1 MTFNDISIPLNIT
14 TGYQNPND
22 VFFTPVLS
30 AARKFDVGVGYFSS
44 NWVEDVKEGVHEFA
58 LNGGRSRWI
67 ISPNL
72 NAEDA
77 EAINNGFKIRSFE
90 HIKTEIEGKL
100 LDQLAM
106 MDTDSRSLLSNLI
119 AAGVLDFKVSYSK
132 SAGNNLFHAKM
143 GVAIDGENNAIAFNG
158 SFNLTGNAKSNWE
171 YIDVYTDETAR
182 EQQRILS
189 IQGRFDTLWAD
200 EDPYYQVFTPSEK
213 LLRRISNF
221 SDDRKKDYLK
231 PYNPEHISLRPYQ
244 KEAIQAWGENKGHG
258 MYVMATGSGKTIT
271 ALATVKKLT
280 ARFEETKQPL
290 FIVFVLPLKH
300 LLDQWHEEAEKFGFD
315 AIKCYETSINW
326 RKPLSESL
334 SHQLIRKAGV
344 VSAMVTNATLAS
356 DNFQKILKSV
366 KVPMMIV
373 ADEAHNL
380 GSPIYLKSLPD
391 NAQYR
396 LGLTATPMRH
406 NDEEGTEA
414 LFDYFGDAVIEF
426 TLDNAISAG
435 FLVKYHYYPFL
446 CEFNY
451 DEYQDYKAISKK
463 LLRGGESRL
472 EADSEMEELLG
483 GASNKLI
490 ILRKEL
496 EKLKAQNRLQHTLV
510 YCGSHTDDEGSRQI
524 EKILSMLGH
533 EIGIKT
539 RKFTASESLDDRKKI
554 LDEFAR
560 CELDAIV
567 AIKCLDEG
575 VDVPATKQAFVLS
588 STSNPR
594 EFIQRRGRVLR
605 RSPGKNEAFI
615 YDFIVT
621 PPEGDVNPE
630 LVAKEV
636 RRGLEYN
643 SLAINKKENEN
654 LLMSLADLHGVE
666 L

>member
-1 MTFNDISIPLNIT
+1 MNFNDISIPLNIT

-22 VFFTPVLS
+22 VFFTPILS
-30 AARKFDVGVGYFSS
+30 SARWFDVGVGYFSS
-44 NWVEDVKEGVHEFA
+44 NWIEDVKDGIHTFA

-72 NAEDA
+72 NIEDA
-77 EAINNGFKIRSFE
+77 EAINNGFKNKPLE
-90 HIKTEIEGKL
+90 QVQTEIEAYV
-100 LDQLAM
+100 LDELALM
-106 MDTDSRSLLSNLI
+106 AIDSRTLLSNLI
-119 AAGVLDFKVSYSK
+119 AAGVLDFKVSYPK
-132 SAGNNLFHAKM
+132 SDRNNLFHAKM
-143 GVAIDGENNAIAFNG
+143 GTATDSENNAIAFNG

-171 YIDVYTDETAR
+171 YIDVYTDDTAR
-182 EQQRILS
+182 EKQRILS
-189 IQGRFDTLWAD
+189 IQQRFNTLWAG
-200 EDPYYQVFTPSEK
+200 EDSFYQVFDPSKK
-213 LLRRISNF
+213 LLTGISNF
-221 SDDRKKDYLK
+221 SDDKKKVYPK
-231 PYNPEHISLRPYQ
+231 PANTEHISLRPYQ
-244 KEAIQAWGENKGHG
+244 KEAIKAWGDNKGHG

-280 ARFEETKQPL
+280 SKFEEAKQPL
-290 FIVFVLPLKH
+290 FIVYVLPLKH
-300 LLDQWHEEAEKFGFD
+300 LLDQWYGEASGFGFD
-315 AIKCYETSINW
+315 VIKCYETSLSW

-334 SHQLIRKAGV
+334 SHQLIKKSGI

-366 KVPMMIV
+366 KVQMMIV

-380 GSPIYLKSLPD
+380 GSPIYMKSLPK

-396 LGLTATPMRH
+396 LGLTATPLRH
-406 NDEEGTEA
+406 NDEDGTKA
-414 LFDYFGDAVIEF
+414 LFDYFGDAVMEF
-426 TLDNAISAG
+426 TLDDAIAAG
-435 FLVKYHYYPFL
+435 FLVNYHYFPIL

-451 DEYQDYKAISKK
+451 DEYQEYKAISKK
-463 LLRGGESRL
+463 LLSNAESSL

-490 ILRKEL
+490 LLRKAL
-496 EKLKAQNRLQHTLV
+496 EKLKAENKLQHTLV

-524 EKILSMLGH
+524 EKIVGMLGH
-533 EIGIKT
+533 EVGIKT
-539 RKFTASESLDDRKKI
+539 RKFTATESLDDRKII
-554 LDEFAR
+554 LDQFAR

-605 RSPGKNEAFI
+605 RAPGKNEAFI

-621 PPEGDVNPE
+621 PPKGDVNPE
-630 LVAKEV
+630 LIAKEV

-654 LLMSLADLHGVE
+654 LLLSLADLHGVE

>member
-1 MTFNDISIPLNIT
+1 MGFKDISIPLNIT

-22 VFFTPVLS
+22 VFFTPLLS
-30 AARKFDVGVGYFSS
+30 EARKFDVGVGYFSS
-44 NWVEDVKEGVHEFA
+44 NWVEDVKEGLHKFA

-67 ISPNL
+67 ISPYL
-72 NAEDA
+72 NTEDA
-77 EAINNGFKIRSFE
+77 EAISNGFKIKSLQY
-90 HIKTEIEGKL
+90 IQTEIEHYV
-100 LDQLAM
+100 LDELAL
-106 MDTDSRSLLSNLI
+106 MDVDSRTLLSNLI
-119 AAGVLDFKVSYSK
+119 VAGALDFKVSYPRSE
-132 SAGNNLFHAKM
+132 GNNLFHAKM
-143 GVAIDGENNAIAFNG
+143 GTASDSENNSIAFNG

-171 YIDVYTDETAR
+171 HIDVYTDESSR
-182 EQQRILS
+182 EKQRILS
-189 IQGRFDTLWAD
+189 IQERFNTLWVD

-213 LLRRISNF
+213 LLKDISNF
-221 SDDRKKDYLK
+221 SNEKMKEYLK
-231 PYNPEHISLRPYQ
+231 PNNSDHISLRPYQ
-244 KEAIQAWGENKGHG
+244 KEAIQAWGDNKGRG

-280 ARFEETKQPL
+280 TRLEETKKPL
-290 FIVFVLPLKH
+290 FVVFVLPLKH
-300 LLDQWHEEAEKFGFD
+300 LLDQWHEEAAEFGFD
-315 AIKCYETSINW
+315 AIKCYETSLSW
-326 RKPLSESL
+326 RKPLSENL
-334 SHQLIRKAGV
+334 SHQLITKSGIVR
-344 VSAMVTNATLAS
+344 AMVTNATFAS
-356 DNFQKILKSV
+356 DNFQKILNSV

-380 GSPIYLKSLPD
+380 GSPTYLKSLPN

-406 NDEEGTEA
+406 NDEEGTQA

-426 TLDNAISAG
+426 TLEDAISAG

-463 LLRGGESRL
+463 LLSEGGSKF

-524 EKILSMLGH
+524 EKILGMLGH
-533 EIGIKT
+533 EVGIKI
-539 RKFTASESLDDRKKI
+539 RKFTATESLDDRKRI

-605 RSPGKNEAFI
+605 SSPGKSEAYI

-621 PPEGDVNPE
+621 PPEGNVNPD
-630 LVAKEV
+630 LIAKEV
-636 RRGLEYN
+636 RRGMEYN

-654 LLMSLADLHGVE
+654 LLLSLADLHGVE

>member
-22 VFFTPVLS
+22 VFFTPILS
-30 AARKFDVGVGYFSS
+30 VARKFDVGVGYFSS
-44 NWVEDVKEGVHEFA
+44 NWMEDVKEGIHEFA
-58 LNGGRSRWI
+58 LNGGKSRWI
-67 ISPNL
+67 ISPHVNVG
-72 NAEDA
+72 DA
-77 EAINNGFKIRSFE
+77 EAINNGFKIKSLE
-90 HIKTEIEGKL
+90 HIQKEIEGKV
-100 LDQLAM
+100 LDQLAV
-106 MDTDSRSLLSNLI
+106 MDFDSRTLLSNLI
-119 AAGVLDFKVSYSK
+119 AAGVLDFKVSYPK
-132 SAGNNLFHAKM
+132 CDGNNLFHAKM
-143 GVAIDGENNAIAFNG
+143 GTATDSENNAIAFNG

-171 YIDVYTDETAR
+171 YIDVYTDETIR
-182 EQQRILS
+182 EKQRILS
-189 IQGRFDTLWAD
+189 IQERFDTLWAD
-200 EDPYYQVFTPSEK
+200 EDPYYEVFTPSEK
-213 LLRRISNF
+213 LLRGISNF
-221 SDDRKKDYLK
+221 SDDRKKDYPK
-231 PYNPEHISLRPYQ
+231 PYNSEHISLRPYQ
-244 KEAIQAWGENKGHG
+244 KEAIQAWGDNEGHG

-280 ARFEETKQPL
+280 SRFEEAKQPL
-290 FIVFVLPLKH
+290 FVVFVLPLKH
-300 LLDQWHEEAEKFGFD
+300 LLDQWHEEAAEFGFD
-315 AIKCYETSINW
+315 AIKCYETSLSW
-326 RKPLSESL
+326 RKSLSENL
-334 SHQLIRKAGV
+334 SHQLIKKSGIV
-344 VSAMVTNATLAS
+344 TAMVTNATLAS

-380 GSPIYLKSLPD
+380 GSPTYLKSLPK

-396 LGLTATPMRH
+396 LGLTATPLRY
-406 NDEEGTEA
+406 NDEDGTEA
-414 LFDYFGDAVIEF
+414 LFDYFGDAVMEF
-426 TLDNAISAG
+426 TLDDAISAG
-435 FLVKYHYYPFL
+435 FLVNYHYYPFV

-451 DEYQDYKAISKK
+451 DEYQEYKAISKR
-463 LLRGGESRL
+463 LESEEQSKF
-472 EADSEMEELLG
+472 EADSELEELLS

-496 EKLKAQNRLQHTLV
+496 EQLKAKNMLQHTLV

-524 EKILSMLGH
+524 EKILGMLGH
-533 EIGIKT
+533 EVGIKT

-560 CELDAIV
+560 CELDVIV

-605 RSPGKNEAFI
+605 RSPGKNEAYI

-621 PPEGDVNPE
+621 PPEGDINPE
-630 LVAKEV
+630 LIAKEV

-643 SLAINKKENEN
+643 SLSINKAENEN
-654 LLMSLADLHGVE
+654 LLLSLADLHGVE